1 MWLGKLLHKTYSISS
16 RLWSSYFD
24 VNISDL
30 VTLRDPDD
38 DDDTPEPRTIVA
50 VEVLDTKNGATHYW
64 SIEKLR

>member
-1 MWLGKLLHKTYSISS
+1 MNIMKRPFHLL
-16 RLWSSYFD
+16 L
-24 VNISDL
+24 SDL
-30 VTLRDPDD
+30 ITVRDPDD